1 MEFETKDRA
10 EEDMTEQ
17 DKEDQELLKALAAN
31 QKALAANQKALAAN
45 QKALA
50 ANPRLCHLAGMA
62 TMKLSPGT
70 SLPLFM
76 SSFSFQKFSLP
87 RPA

>member
-50 ANPRLCHLAGMA
+50 ANPRLCHLAGMG
-62 TMKLSPGT
+62 TMKLHVSSGT
-70 SLPLFM
+70 PLPLFM
-76 SSFSFQKFSLP
+76 SSFPF
-87 RPA
+87 

>member
-1 MEFETKDRA
+1 METKTGL
-10 EEDMTEQ
+10 EDMTEQ
-17 DKEDQELLKALAAN
+17 EKEDQELL
-31 QKALAANQKALAAN
+31 
-45 QKALA
+45 KALA